1 MIIFIITVAPHIKH
15 REWSLQEHPSLTDH
29 LQHQVAPNSSSLRGG
44 PSWGVPLYHSYN
56 HNNNNNREFIQCFPR
71 LKEKL
76 CSDQYL
82 SCPLFQWHN
91 CIPTI
96 SLSLPLSHTHTHVHA
111 HIHTHGNTHTR
122 ACAHACTHTHI
133 HTMDE
138 SMITPYSINVYHKY
152 VKL

>member
-56 HNNNNNREFIQCFPR
+56 HNNNNREFIQCFPR

-91 CIPTI
+91 CIPTV
-96 SLSLPLSHTHTHVHA
+96 SLSLSLSHTHTE
-111 HIHTHGNTHTR
+111 
-122 ACAHACTHTHI
+122 THTHTCMHTYTRKHTHARI
-133 HTMDE
+133 HTHTMDE